1 MALSFADFKPN
12 KSTETTGLLSDN
24 TGGLIAPS
32 SNTET
37 TGLLASGDSDMAL
50 LAFSSSTS
58 VDYSQYADAPAGAVE
73 TSGCLAFSASD
84 YAASISFSSSSVSS
98 GGVSSGGASFGG
110 SFGGTSSGGG
120 CSFTC

>member
-24 TGGLIAPS
+24 SGGLISPS

-37 TGLLASGDSDMAL
+37 SGLLASGDSDMAL
-50 LAFSSSTS
+50 LAFSSSTA
-58 VDYSQYADAPAGAVE
+58 VDYSQYTDAPAGAVE
-73 TSGCLAFSASD
+73 TSGCLAFSAGD
-84 YAASISFSSSSVSS
+84 YAASLASTS
-98 GGVSSGGASFGG
+98 GVSSGGASVGGGSFGG
-110 SFGGTSSGGG
+110 SFGGSSSGGG